1 MHVYRLTARLDAMAC
16 LPLWYQD
23 APAAERAKRAAQHWA
38 FLAQF
43 L

>member
-23 APAAERAKRAAQHWA
+23 ATPEERDERAAEHRAFVAQYR
-38 FLAQF
+38 
-43 L
+43 